1 MHTAIAY
8 RVNCQA
14 TLKARHKV
22 MLGAGG
28 KVRSPPP
35 PSLTYHLAGCEA
47 KGSLGPICDH
57 LKLYGTPNGVVFS
70 FLSDAWGR

>member
-1 MHTAIAY
+1 MHTAIAD

-28 KVRSPPP
+28 KVRSPPF

-47 KGSLGPICDH
+47 KGSLGPIWDH
-57 LKLYGTPNGVVFS
+57 LKLLYIERLMASS
-70 FLSDAWGR
+70 FLFFSL